1 MFTKS
6 LLLVAAIPSSFWRTS
21 SFLLSH
27 HFQAWIITCI
37 FFVFAAL
44 LEYSIILL
52 RIKLYRDESR
62 VSVSSTP
69 FYIPMEMWSIREP
82 PYMTS
87 ALEEGIVRRNASQ
100 KF

>member
-1 MFTKS
+1 M
-6 LLLVAAIPSSFWRTS
+6 
-21 SFLLSH
+21 
-27 HFQAWIITCI
+27 
-37 FFVFAAL
+37 FAAL

-87 ALEEGIVRRNASQ
+87 ALEEGIVETPAKSSVKLGEWDSDKGEGGQ
-100 KF
+100 KNPKILRTSLMEAP